1 MKKAI
6 WVGLALVLTLG
17 ILTSAASS
25 AEKVRLVLDWIIAG
39 RHTPYYVALDKG
51 YWRMGGLNVSISR
64 GYGGSKGARIVASG
78 GADIGFAG
86 PGPAL
91 ISRAKGAPLV
101 IVSVFYAKAPFVIIS
116 KKKTGIRVPKDLE
129 GKTFGASAGSS
140 ARAMFPA
147 FAKVTGIDPKR
158 VKWLT
163 MSSSAYTASLLAGKV
178 DMVQNFLFDT
188 IQYKRL
194 DPAKHGQFSFLL
206 LADHGF
212 DIYANGLMTTEKY
225 VKNKSGA
232 LRTFVAGAVKGYGWA
247 MRNPK
252 EANRIFMKHQSTLD
266 PSIALA
272 EIDVLRNLVLTEG
285 AKKHCIGWIDRD
297 KLVRTRDIMFSA
309 RNVKAT
315 VDIDQAYTT
324 KFLPCG

>member
-1 MKKAI
+1 MKKVI
-6 WVGLALVLTLG
+6 GIGLVLALVMFHST
-17 ILTSAASS
+17 TFA

-51 YWRMGGLNVSISR
+51 HWRAGGLDVTISR

-101 IVSVFYAKAPFVIIS
+101 IVSIFYGKAPFVIIS
-116 KKKTGIRVPKDLE
+116 KEKTGIRTPKDLE

-147 FAKVTGIDPKR
+147 LAKVTGINPGK

-163 MSSSAYTASLLAGKV
+163 MSSSAYTASLLADKV

-188 IQYKRL
+188 IQYTRL

-212 DIYANGLMTTEKY
+212 DVYGNGLMTTENY
-225 VKNKSGA
+225 IRNQSRS
-232 LRTFVAGAVKGYGWA
+232 LRTFVTGAVKGYKWTIQHPEEG
-247 MRNPK
+247 
-252 EANRIFMKHQSTLD
+252 NRIFMKHQPTLD
-266 PSIALA
+266 RKIALA
-272 EIDVLRNLVLTEG
+272 EIDILRKLTLTKE

-309 RNVKAT
+309 RNVKGT
-315 VDIDQAYTT
+315 VDIEQAYTT